1 MVSMRKL
8 INAEVRIFDRIHI
21 LLDQI
26 YISLGDGIILLGVCQ
41 STLLKNQNYIVYQ
54 VTNKVNPRKKCL
66 YEIQIAAL
74 FFLF

>member
-8 INAEVRIFDRIHI
+8 VNAEVRIFDRIHI

-41 STLLKNQNYIVYQ
+41 STLIKNQNYIVFQ
-54 VTNKVNPRKKCL
+54 VTNKSR
-66 YEIQIAAL
+66 
-74 FFLF
+74 